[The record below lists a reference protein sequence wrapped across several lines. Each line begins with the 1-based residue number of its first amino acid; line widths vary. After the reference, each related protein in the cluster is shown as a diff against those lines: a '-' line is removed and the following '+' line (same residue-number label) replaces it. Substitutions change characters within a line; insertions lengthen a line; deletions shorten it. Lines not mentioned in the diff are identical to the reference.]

1 MQYILLKKKQGLS
14 PRPCTILPT
23 EEFMSLCETAKNKKG
38 FVHIDFETNGLEAH
52 HFPDIG
58 IVSIGMAA
66 TDIAPVAVDVRL
78 WSDEEWGALL
88 ALLHSRGWVAYNMAF
103 DGAHLYNIA
112 REVARPHWQAVDD
125 LSWEEPY
132 LASMKGCSLTL
143 FRHLTNDG
151 VKGMR
156 HSLEAAIENYLGWE
170 EIANQ
175 KAWLADATARHKLKK
190 SEMYKLLDLEREAF
204 LSYNAMDAEASY
216 QVWECLVADIKAR
229 KWEAVGKFHM
239 NEGMEQIRELI
250 VQQHHGILI
259 DRDRMA
265 KYKEE
270 LATKLQKAE
279 GEFRTHPK
287 IKPLIEEWEEFALN
301 KFYETRLQ
309 VKHIYAKKKD
319 MEAGLLPASGEEG
332 DAEEVGAEAVPMDK
346 EWMFLPKPAADCPTA
361 WEREAG
367 GRYYKRAVSITVK
380 NKNKSPP
387 KFNMASPAHMQ
398 WLLFTGPNALFT
410 YEIKDESWEDA
421 SGRKVESF
429 VGVVYVPQEDGT
441 ILDVEVPLTGK
452 GDMPTGKDVAP
463 ALGDVGALMM
473 KHSKLEQELAY
484 VNAYLEA
491 SSRTG
496 RVHPQF
502 KPHGTATGRL
512 SATGGTN
519 LQQVPKTEGFLSC
532 FIPNKGMKFVDFDCA
547 ALEPTVQA
555 EFSRDK
561 VMMELYANK
570 DPNIVHDIYLYLSQT
585 MHPSAE
591 FRKELCAAYKPDAA
605 VLEEL
610 KKKYK
615 KQRTMMK
622 GPILSLGYNVGAKKM
637 KRGLG
642 VQGFHITVEQAQ
654 FIKDSYWAT
663 FAGVMK
669 FIEKLKQERRA
680 RKGFILNGL
689 NHPLAVPDNYDK
701 DILNRFTQNTGH
713 CILMMLNCIA
723 RRKCLAMGITDKVR
737 PIIQDFHDERIV
749 EVPEELV
756 DTYLTICKES
766 IDELNKKLGGTI
778 PIKISPDV
786 GDNIWKFKS

>member
-14 PRPCTILPT
+14 PRPCTILSTPD
-23 EEFMSLCETAKNKKG
+23 FLSLCETAKGKKG

-58 IVSIGMAA
+58 IESIGMAA
-66 TDIAPVAVDVRL
+66 ADIAPVAVDVRL
-78 WSDEEWGALL
+78 WSSDEWRNFLSLL
-88 ALLHSRGWVAYNMAF
+88 YSRGWIAYNMAF
-103 DGAHLYNIA
+103 DGAHLYNMA
-112 REVARPHWQAVDD
+112 RELSRPHPQAEDD

-175 KAWLADATARHKLKK
+175 KAWLADATARHRLKK
-190 SEMYKLLDLEREAF
+190 SEMHKLLDLEREAF
-204 LSYNAMDAEASY
+204 LSYNAMDAEASF

-239 NEGMEQIRELI
+239 NEGMEQVRELI

-287 IKPLIEEWEEFALN
+287 IKPLIETWEEFALN

-319 MEAGLLPASGEEG
+319 MEAGLLPSS
-332 DAEEVGAEAVPMDK
+332 DEEVTTEEADVEAVPMDK

-398 WLLFTGPNALFT
+398 WLLFTGPNALFK

-421 SGRKVESF
+421 SGRKVEAF
-429 VGVVYVPQEDGT
+429 VGVVYVPQEDGSL
-441 ILDVEVPLTGK
+441 LDVEVPLTGK

-463 ALGDVGALMM
+463 ALGDIGALMM

-484 VNAYLEA
+484 VVAYLEA

-532 FIPNKGMKFVDFDCA
+532 FIARPGCKLVDFD
-547 ALEPTVQA
+547 LNSIEPTIQA
-555 EFSRDK
+555 EFSKDK
-561 VMMELYANK
+561 TMMELYASGK
-570 DPNIVHDIYLYLSQT
+570 PHDVYLFFARG
-585 MHPSAE
+585 MHPNPE
-591 FRKELCAAYKPDAA
+591 FRKALSQRYTPEAEVID
-605 VLEEL
+605 VL
-610 KKKYK
+610 KKEFK
-615 KQRTMMK
+615 KERTFIK
-622 GPILSLGYNVGAKKM
+622 SPILGQNYGMGAKKL
-637 KRGLG
+637 KRQLG
-642 VQGFHITVEQAQ
+642 VSGFPVSLEEAQ
-654 FIKDSYWAT
+654 YMKDAYWAQL
-663 FAGVMK
+663 GGLVSWY
-669 FIEKLKQERRA
+669 EKLKQERRA
-680 RKGFILNGL
+680 RKGFVMSAFG
-689 NHPLAVPDNYDK
+689 HPLAIPDNYEK
-701 DILNRFTQNTGH
+701 DTPNRFTQNSGH
-713 CILMMLNCIA
+713 AVLMMLNCIV
-723 RRKCLAMGITDKVR
+723 RRKCLAAGITGRIR

-778 PIKISPDV
+778 PIKIGPDV